1 MKSLTSILAAAII
14 ITGCAASTPDEAR
27 QIGPERRY
35 AFQAN
40 ADYQTVYRRI
50 LETARKCHQGS
61 VGTAM
66 QMVSGDLYPDTK
78 TGTITVGMY
87 GALGPSIYQVI
98 DVKAVG
104 AEKAEVV
111 ASFPM
116 GPVERLGSKLKVW
129 ATLEN
134 SEC

>member
-1 MKSLTSILAAAII
+1 MKRLIWILAATGLIA
-14 ITGCAASTPDEAR
+14 GCAANTPDAAR
-27 QIGPERRY
+27 QMGPERRY

-66 QMVSGDLYPDTK
+66 QMVSGDLYSDTK
-78 TGTITVGMY
+78 TGTVTVGMY

-98 DVKAVG
+98 DVKALDDG
-104 AEKAEVV
+104 KAQVV
-111 ASFPM
+111 ATFPM
-116 GPVERLGSKLKVW
+116 GPVERLGSKVKAW
-129 ATLEN
+129 ATRDN
-134 SEC
+134 AGC